1 LYLSSGQTDRLGRFL
16 VSQGGLL
23 MKKQHE
29 TKALDGLDRH
39 STAGHGVEGHLQEIV
54 REGTE
59 SGLRSWHGGILS
71 LPGFL
76 GSLPPSTKSPQ
87 KRRRYLWNGPLR
99 SWASIVK
106 STDIFEEFDG
116 LRSAS
121 RLRPES
127 EQFRSCVWAKPFY
140 EQVVYASASG
150 LQSLRGTSYSTW
162 MIDLATNMSVPADL
176 SGIFSEF
183 LE

>member
-1 LYLSSGQTDRLGRFL
+1 
-16 VSQGGLL
+16 
-23 MKKQHE
+23 MKQQHE

-76 GSLPPSTKSPQ
+76 GSLPPATKSPQ

-99 SWASIVK
+99 SVVEETLEGVLFGVEAGVRYVI
-106 STDIFEEFDG
+106 TDRTVRGGEPFKQTMSQPRAPLSYHLLRSFRVSKTVESSG
-116 LRSAS
+116 LR
-121 RLRPES
+121 
-127 EQFRSCVWAKPFY
+127 
-140 EQVVYASASG
+140 
-150 LQSLRGTSYSTW
+150 RG
-162 MIDLATNMSVPADL
+162 
-176 SGIFSEF
+176 
-183 LE
+183 